1 MSVQKQHSDAQKDP
15 SDDQKDPSDETT
27 RVERYLLAN
36 MYLSTRAHTHFGTDS
51 LRILPQNT

>member
-1 MSVQKQHSDAQKDP
+1 MSVQKQHSDA
-15 SDDQKDPSDETT
+15 QKDPSDETT